1 MGNSIC
7 GKSPSIV
14 LKFCTKELKEK
25 KYSKNISTDDLK
37 ICADYERQYRNLLI
51 LRLRRHLEGNDLS
64 SSEMKKYI
72 EYSIIFEELACKIL
86 CLPIGKGYKE
96 SITEDCASKF
106 ELSQIET
113 ECHMLD
119 IIYGMIQ
126 AEVIYDI
133 LNNPKLLG
141 RHLEDS
147 TDDISKAIKKS
158 NINMRE
164 LQKKTIELANVSKS
178 AIQNWY
184 NWSIL

>member
-86 CLPIGKGYKE
+86 CLPIGKGYKK
-96 SITEDCASKF
+96 EDHRTPGYPTIRRCPYVPPFNECGEGLPISDECPCGGCLIKMMCKEACDLF
-106 ELSQIET
+106 LET
-113 ECHMLD
+113 LIHSR
-119 IIYGMIQ
+119 
-126 AEVIYDI
+126 
-133 LNNPKLLG
+133 LG
-141 RHLEDS
+141 E
-147 TDDISKAIKKS
+147 
-158 NINMRE
+158 
-164 LQKKTIELANVSKS
+164 
-178 AIQNWY
+178 
-184 NWSIL
+184 